1 MSWSAEPVASIE
13 RGSVLIQTQKP
24 VWNRDTIVRIV
35 LVAVLYFFTARIG
48 QSFAM
53 PPGNITPVWLPSGLM
68 VALVLIWGYRISPG
82 IFLGAF
88 AGNIWAYFDAS
99 SATLIGKALVS
110 ASLNGIGDVLA
121 TAGAV
126 YLFKRKVVSDN
137 PLESLSAFKAFGI
150 YCVISGS
157 VVSAILGVTGLASM
171 GFLPWSQY
179 GMALLTWATGDAVGV
194 LLIAPL
200 VLSFYFRKD
209 RVVPK
214 QRRFEL
220 GLHVTLLALL
230 SLAAVFHQHW
240 PPPLPSPVFVMIP
253 LLLWAVLRLG
263 FRVTFVSVAC
273 MAAAT
278 VYVTSNNLGPFKEA
292 EQLFAL
298 IELQLFLT
306 LLVTSVALVGMVSAE
321 RDQLIDELKD
331 LCEHDP
337 LTGTCSRRYGMQLI
351 VAEQERQA
359 RYGTPYSLIMFDIDH
374 FKRINDSY
382 GHATG
387 DRVIQQIT
395 RLIDSALRDVD
406 HLVRWG
412 GEEFLVL
419 LPNTTQQGAL
429 QFAERCRELVAA
441 NTFEHQERLSIS
453 LGVIDSSAANT
464 VQDLLARVD
473 RAMYHSKNHGRN
485 AATAFTTLP
494 SELMTP

>member
-1 MSWSAEPVASIE
+1 MAFRSRSTGWGRVVTES
-13 RGSVLIQTQKP
+13 QQP
-24 VWNRDTIVRIV
+24 VWNGQAIGRM
-35 LVAVLYFFTARIG
+35 LFVAVLYVVTARIG
-48 QSFAM
+48 QSLAI

-68 VALVLIWGYRISPG
+68 VSLVVIWGYRIAPG

-88 AGNIWAYFDAS
+88 IGNIWAYFDATAWS
-99 SATLIGKALVS
+99 PALRAVLS
-110 ASLNGIGDVLA
+110 GGCNGLGDMLA

-126 YLFKRKVVSDN
+126 YLFMQKVPSGN
-137 PLESLSAFKAFGI
+137 PLQGLPAFKSFAL
-150 YCVISGS
+150 YCVLGGS
-157 VVSAILGVTGLASM
+157 LCSALFGVTGLALT
-171 GFLPWSQY
+171 GFLAWPEY
-179 GMALLTWATGDAVGV
+179 GTALLTWTTGDAVGV

-200 VLSFYFRKD
+200 LLSFRFDCDPPYWRFR
-209 RVVPK
+209 RIEMTV
-214 QRRFEL
+214 FA
-220 GLHVTLLALL
+220 VTLFLL
-230 SLAAVFHQHW
+230 YIAAIFHQHW
-240 PPPLPSPVFVMIP
+240 PQMLPSPVFIMMP

-263 FRVTFVSVAC
+263 FRTTFLAVAGL
-273 MAAAT
+273 AAAA
-278 VYVTSNNLGPFKEA
+278 VYITSNNLGPFVEPL
-292 EQLFAL
+292 QLFAL
-298 IELQLFLT
+298 IQLQLFLM
-306 LLVTSVALVGMVSAE
+306 LLVTSVTIVGIVSAQ

-351 VAEQERQA
+351 VAEQERNA

-395 RLIDSALRDVD
+395 RIIDSALRDVD

-412 GEEFLVL
+412 GEEFMVL

-453 LGVIDSSAANT
+453 LGVIDSSAATT

-473 RAMYHSKNHGRN
+473 QAMYHSKNQGRN
-485 AATAFTTLP
+485 RATPFVAVIPETN
-494 SELMTP
+494 